1 MGSTGCTTHY
11 VRQLTVVS
19 PTSWSNN
26 RQRDVNTM
34 LDQLR
39 LESYCCCK
47 LRLTT
52 AVAVLGWVGVLV
64 SVLVIVGGI
73 LLAVIPPVLSE
84 QLILILIWLIPLII
98 NSILIKRN
106 RAGSFSGVKSII
118 QVICKIFLS
127 LELIVSIILIFS
139 MLAMIAL
146 TAVGTNLPGIV
157 GNVINNGNLSLTS
170 DERQGLSQL
179 EQIFRN
185 GSQYEDFAACDVIK
199 QQVEAARRNLG
210 EPTVSQAPDLDS
222 AALLRCLKDAS
233 PIFMAIFIVAL
244 AMALLWMIFL
254 CLAIHGVRK
263 NRKSLLNAYIIFNI
277 LLLVGPIALQ
287 ILSLFTQPEPV
298 DILSSVISSIL
309 GNILVFLYHMGFFVV
324 LYNMMDVSLDY
335 DHEMK
340 RI

>member
-1 MGSTGCTTHY
+1 MGVQAGPLITSGSSQWSVRHLGATTH
-11 VRQLTVVS
+11 
-19 PTSWSNN
+19 N
-26 RQRDVNTM
+26 RQRDVNIM

-73 LLAVIPPVLSE
+73 LLAVVPPVLTE
-84 QLILILIWLIPLII
+84 EFILILPGVVLILIC
-98 NSILIKRN
+98 ILIKRN

-157 GNVINNGNLSLTS
+157 GNVINNANLSLTS

-210 EPTVSQAPDLDS
+210 EPAVSQAPDLDS
-222 AALLRCLKDAS
+222 AALLR
-233 PIFMAIFIVAL
+233 
-244 AMALLWMIFL
+244 
-254 CLAIHGVRK
+254 
-263 NRKSLLNAYIIFNI
+263 
-277 LLLVGPIALQ
+277 
-287 ILSLFTQPEPV
+287 
-298 DILSSVISSIL
+298 
-309 GNILVFLYHMGFFVV
+309 
-324 LYNMMDVSLDY
+324 
-335 DHEMK
+335 
-340 RI
+340 

>member
-1 MGSTGCTTHY
+1 MYKLYILSVLFTC
-11 VRQLTVVS
+11 
-19 PTSWSNN
+19 
-26 RQRDVNTM
+26 RQRDVNIM

-84 QLILILIWLIPLII
+84 QFILILPGVILILIWLIPLII

-157 GNVINNGNLSLTS
+157 GNVINNANLSLTS

-244 AMALLWMIFL
+244 AMALLWMVFL

-298 DILSSVISSIL
+298 DILSSVIPSIL

>member
-1 MGSTGCTTHY
+1 MG
-11 VRQLTVVS
+11 VVS
-19 PTSWSNN
+19 RTSWSNN

-64 SVLVIVGGI
+64 SV
-73 LLAVIPPVLSE
+73 
-84 QLILILIWLIPLII
+84 ILIWLIPLII

-157 GNVINNGNLSLTS
+157 GNVINNANLSLTS

-199 QQVEAARRNLG
+199 QQVEA
-210 EPTVSQAPDLDS
+210 
-222 AALLRCLKDAS
+222 
-233 PIFMAIFIVAL
+233 
-244 AMALLWMIFL
+244 
-254 CLAIHGVRK
+254 
-263 NRKSLLNAYIIFNI
+263 
-277 LLLVGPIALQ
+277 
-287 ILSLFTQPEPV
+287 
-298 DILSSVISSIL
+298 
-309 GNILVFLYHMGFFVV
+309 
-324 LYNMMDVSLDY
+324 
-335 DHEMK
+335 
-340 RI
+340 

>member
-1 MGSTGCTTHY
+1 MG
-11 VRQLTVVS
+11 VVS
-19 PTSWSNN
+19 RTSWSNN
-26 RQRDVNTM
+26 RQRDINIM

-52 AVAVLGWVGVLV
+52 AVAVLGWVGILV

-84 QLILILIWLIPLII
+84 QFILILPGVILILIWLIPLII

-127 LELIVSIILIFS
+127 S

-185 GSQYEDFAACDVIK
+185 GSQYEDFKACDVIK

-244 AMALLWMIFL
+244 AMAVLWMIFL

-298 DILSSVISSIL
+298 DILSSVIPSIL

>member
-1 MGSTGCTTHY
+1 MG
-11 VRQLTVVS
+11 VVS
-19 PTSWSNN
+19 RTSWSNN

-84 QLILILIWLIPLII
+84 QFILILP
-98 NSILIKRN
+98 
-106 RAGSFSGVKSII
+106 GV
-118 QVICKIFLS
+118 S
-127 LELIVSIILIFS
+127 LILIFS

-157 GNVINNGNLSLTS
+157 GNVINNANLSLTS

-298 DILSSVISSIL
+298 DILSSVIPSIL